1 MPSTVSWAA
10 KVRAAAER
18 TDASREPSLGINQLH
33 LNEER
38 NPSVGHAHQQQQQ
51 QQQQQQRH
59 YTQQHEQP
67 YQGYVGMRLHAQLA
81 APAPKALETAP
92 LSSSL
97 HSSGVATTP
106 PQQQQ
111 QQHYINGAVGGLA
124 LPPHHLGLLG
134 LSLGSAMSSSTLI
147 SSSSSATGSS
157 ATKTTPATAA
167 AAIAVAVAE
176 FSEPAQ
182 FGQHLPLELPAVANS
197 CSEAKEDLLGTFPCV
212 KLRGLA
218 LETSVKDVL
227 DFFVGLGPV
236 LDIVLQPMDPR
247 RTVGGARA
255 AEAVVLFGNILDYR
269 GALQVSHYCSI

>member
-18 TDASREPSLGINQLH
+18 PDASHEPSLGINQLH
-33 LNEER
+33 LNGER
-38 NPSVGHAHQQQQQ
+38 DLRAGQARQQQH
-51 QQQQQQRH
+51 H

-67 YQGYVGMRLHAQLA
+67 YQGYVGMRLHTQLA
-81 APAPKALETAP
+81 APVPGAVGAAP
-92 LSSSL
+92 LSS
-97 HSSGVATTP
+97 TP

-111 QQHYINGAVGGLA
+111 QQQHYLNGAVGGLA

-134 LSLGSAMSSSTLI
+134 LSLGSAVSSNALS
-147 SSSSSATGSS
+147 SSSSSAIGSS
-157 ATKTTPATAA
+157 AVKAAPAA
-167 AAIAVAVAE
+167 AVIAADADFGE
-176 FSEPAQ
+176 ELPAQ
-182 FGQHLPLELPAVANS
+182 FGQHLPLELPGVAGS
-197 CSEAKEDLLGTFPCV
+197 GGEAKEDLLGTFPCV

-218 LETSVKDVL
+218 LEASVKDVL

-247 RTVGGARA
+247 RTTGGEPA

-269 GALQVSHYCSI
+269 GALQVSYDCRTLHFGLSM